1 MEEKIYDRQV
11 TKQSLSMRVIDEK
24 QIGRHFSF
32 AQLQELFVYTPPPP
46 PSDTP
51 NKESCEKPDSDII
64 FCNVLEKLHP
74 QWIVGYHTHDSLLEH
89 IFDEELTEEEQKQA
103 WESYN
108 AQKEVDSR
116 AYNFSL
122 QMQQSSS
129 ASAQEG
135 VVSNSSVP
143 NLVASNSHTYT
154 HEAVRLIQIGINK
167 AEEVKGL
174 LTLRN
179 NLARVVMVP
188 TEHAARRRYMVV
200 SQVLANHDQELARL
214 TLRISVVSRDLQM
227 RRSMNPEDMA
237 GFYQVRGAFLKIHQ
251 EIENLRSVVVPSPRH
266 LAEAHASTM
275 YSATSIHNR
284 HT

>member
-1 MEEKIYDRQV
+1 MRSRLDD
-11 TKQSLSMRVIDEK
+11 TFPLLSFK
-24 QIGRHFSF
+24 SF
-32 AQLQELFVYTPPPP
+32 LYTHPLLHPLTRPTRNLVKNLILT
-46 PSDTP
+46 SF
-51 NKESCEKPDSDII
+51 

-108 AQKEVDSR
+108 AQKELDSR

-154 HEAVRLIQIGINK
+154 HEAVRLIQTGIN
-167 AEEVKGL
+167 
-174 LTLRN
+174 
-179 NLARVVMVP
+179 
-188 TEHAARRRYMVV
+188 
-200 SQVLANHDQELARL
+200 NHDHQPHLPE
-214 TLRISVVSRDLQM
+214 TYDL
-227 RRSMNPEDMA
+227 
-237 GFYQVRGAFLKIHQ
+237 
-251 EIENLRSVVVPSPRH
+251 
-266 LAEAHASTM
+266 
-275 YSATSIHNR
+275 
-284 HT
+284 